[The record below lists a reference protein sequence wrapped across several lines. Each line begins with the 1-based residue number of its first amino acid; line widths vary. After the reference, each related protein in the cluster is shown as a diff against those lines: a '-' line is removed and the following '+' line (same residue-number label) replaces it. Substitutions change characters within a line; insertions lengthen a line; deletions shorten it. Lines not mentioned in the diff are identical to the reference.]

1 MRRARFIGLCAIG
14 SKTSPAQAVATLLA
28 GPAHGQGW
36 LSKPGCCRGS
46 GQVIRWRAAQS
57 RQQRSCTLWEAIA
70 ASQKVCAATPSMA
83 AVRLRFCQFAC
94 VQRQNAGEFRNR
106 RGEGLFIARR
116 LTSAV
121 YLLVYKVR
129 QFGGNYLQSA
139 ARQELLDKSS
149 VYGKRRDLGRLTST
163 GVHPSGEEMKCVN

>member
-1 MRRARFIGLCAIG
+1 MGLCAIA
-14 SKTSPAQAVATLLA
+14 SKTSPARAGATPAA

-46 GQVIRWRAAQS
+46 GQVIRWRAARS
-57 RQQRSCTLWEAIA
+57 RQQRSRTLREAIA
-70 ASQKVCAATPSMA
+70 ASQKVCAAMPSMA
-83 AVRLRFCQFAC
+83 AVRPCFCQSAC

-116 LTSAV
+116 LASAV
-121 YLLVYKVR
+121 YLVVYKVK
-129 QFGGNYLQSA
+129 QFEGNYLQSA

-149 VYGKRRDLGRLTST
+149 VYGGRPDLGRLTST
-163 GVHPSGEEMKCVN
+163 GVHPSGEEVKCVD

>member
-36 LSKPGCCRGS
+36 LSKPGYCRGS
-46 GQVIRWRAAQS
+46 GQVIRWRAALA
-57 RQQRSCTLWEAIA
+57 RQQRSRARAKQFSLPARA
-70 ASQKVCAATPSMA
+70 CAATPSIA
-83 AVRLRFCQFAC
+83 AVRLRFCQIAR

-116 LTSAV
+116 FASAV
-121 YLLVYKVR
+121 YLVVYKVR